1 MTNTSI
7 MILEQFNYR
16 NEVSVMSKII
26 TFFIK
31 ILNRINKI
39 IWKICI
45 FLSSLIPVE
54 EIDKLND
61 KPTNERYRHFKVDE

>member
-1 MTNTSI
+1 
-7 MILEQFNYR
+7 
-16 NEVSVMSKII
+16 MSKII